1 MFLFLC
7 LMSHFFVYLCSA
19 GLISF
24 FLEHSEPP
32 LFMRPGGMWSQ
43 ALSKPFWLPR
53 TSPFG
58 CTRIHSARPLS
69 QTTRICWCLLYPC
82 ILCYWATSQFN
93 FESFQAIGSNKAFRV
108 LSSCLSPFTCREPV
122 FLDIPVLFTPYLYLF
137 VRQCPVQGYFV
148 LPIPPRLKNNHMSS
162 NRKTNGSEWHSSA
175 ELSRIFLVNI
185 CECQVWRLQ
194 CCFHPSFMALSALV
208 HNMKKHL
215 RLATSSDFVVGY
227 FWTLNAQG
235 LVPFQMQYDH
245 WIKICIS
252 LCNVAVEE
260 LLPVEGGEVENL

>member
-1 MFLFLC
+1 
-7 LMSHFFVYLCSA
+7 
-19 GLISF
+19 
-24 FLEHSEPP
+24 
-32 LFMRPGGMWSQ
+32 MWFQ

-93 FESFQAIGSNKAFRV
+93 FESFQAIGSDNFFGV

-122 FLDIPVLFTPYLYLF
+122 FLDIPVLFTPYLSIFVCAAMPGPGLF
-137 VRQCPVQGYFV
+137 AYSSPTKKKSHELNRQQMVV
-148 LPIPPRLKNNHMSS
+148 
-162 NRKTNGSEWHSSA
+162 GSEWHSSA

-185 CECQVWRLQ
+185 CDSQVWRLQ

-208 HNMKKHL
+208 HNMKNHL
-215 RLATSSDFVVGY
+215 RPGISSDFVVGY
-227 FWTLNAQG
+227 FWTQG
-235 LVPFQMQYDH
+235 FWFH
-245 WIKICIS
+245 FS
-252 LCNVAVEE
+252 CNMIIE
-260 LLPVEGGEVENL
+260 LRYVSACAMWL